1 MRALRWLRSRL
12 GIRAEEDRDVVAE
25 IEEREQLVA
34 EKIAEKMDTDA
45 RRKLSR
51 ANGDPKAQARAEDE
65 MRKAHR
71 VRTREE
77 DWLQVV
83 DTEQVGRMYGL
94 WRRT

>member
-1 MRALRWLRSRL
+1 MRALRWLRSML
-12 GIRAEEDRDVVAE
+12 GFRAEEDCDVIAE

-34 EKIAEKMDTDA
+34 EKIAEKMETDA
-45 RRKLSR
+45 TRKLSR
-51 ANGDPKAQARAEDE
+51 ANGDPKVKVQAEQE
-65 MRKAHR
+65 MRKAER

-94 WRRT
+94 WRRR